1 MSNMNP
7 GDVHRDRPMEKLR
20 EQILDHCS
28 KNTLST
34 GFARLRRMENLNCD
48 ELADRLTKMAEAS
61 AWGTGAETEYT
72 AEAFA
77 TYVERTGLIP
87 EDCKAVTWAQLA
99 DGELDLRTLAEA
111 LTLEDVEIL
120 RTGTW
125 NGDVYTVTD
134 LNDMV
139 AAFGNVGFE
148 PPVKLGHSEDQ
159 KILQEDGL
167 PAAGWVTKLEV
178 VGDTLLATLRDV
190 PRKVAELIQRG
201 AYKQRSAEVFFNYR
215 GAGDGRTH
223 PRVLRALSLL
233 GADIPAVKGLS
244 PLDSYLSLY
253 GEEESDLHVAGVEL
267 HKHSENDG
275 GTDPMP
281 EKGKETP
288 PAVTPE
294 DLKKLTDQLAE
305 MKVGV
310 DSLKEENTRLRSE
323 LTVEQTSRL
332 SDEVVGYVDR
342 MKRAGK
348 LAPAEEPLVRLI
360 LESADRTTTRKYTD
374 GDKEVEMTAYDAVKK
389 FIDGRKGAFEVSST
403 DRGTSEEERN
413 REGST
418 TVTKYADSERTFT
431 FDETAAMKAQKKAL
445 ADGKTNQEAYQAYKE
460 AGLAKA
466 RKAGA

>member
-7 GDVHRDRPMEKLR
+7 GDVHQNRPLEKLR
-20 EQILDHCS
+20 EHILDHCS

-34 GFARLRRMENLNCD
+34 GFARLRRMKNLNCD
-48 ELADRLTKMAEAS
+48 ELADELTKMAELADGWNVGPGATSVAS
-61 AWGTGAETEYT
+61 
-72 AEAFA
+72 FA
-77 TYVERTGLIP
+77 TYAEDNGLIP
-87 EDCKAVTWAQLA
+87 EDCKAVTWAQLV

-148 PPVKLGHSEDQ
+148 PPVKLGHSEEQ
-159 KILQEDGL
+159 TLLQEDGL
-167 PAAGWVTKLEV
+167 PAAGWVTKLKV
-178 VGDTLLATLRDV
+178 VGDTLLATLKDV
-190 PRKVAELIQRG
+190 PRKIAELISKG

-253 GEEESDLHVAGVEL
+253 GEQESDLHVAGVEL
-267 HKHSENDG
+267 HTHSENDG

-281 EKGKETP
+281 DGKDKT

-305 MKVGV
+305 LKTSI
-310 DSLKEENTRLRSE
+310 DSKDDKITKLESS
-323 LTVEQTSRL
+323 LTVERTSRL

-389 FIDGRKGAFEVSST
+389 FIEGRPDAFEVSST
-403 DRGTSEEERN
+403 DRGTSEEERT
-413 REGST
+413 REGSSE
-418 TVTKYADSERTFT
+418 VTKYTDSERTFT

-445 ADGKTNQEAYQAYKE
+445 TDGKTNQEAYQAYKE
-460 AGLAKA
+460 AGLEKA
-466 RKAGA
+466 RKAGAA